1 MSKKIDLERLKALT
15 GNKKEEKAAATA
27 KKTKAASKAAPS
39 SRTRRRQ
46 VDDDDEVAAAE
57 EGEDDDDDDGDDDD
71 DDKEDRLF
79 DSDEENEITEKSRQQ
94 RGSTALGKRKA
105 SAKKAP
111 AVTTRGK
118 KAKSRLDELD
128 DDDDYVED
136 EGEEE
141 EGEEGEAGE
150 GDEERKSAW
159 LDEGDKDEVDES
171 GTATLA
177 DYHRITASRKVL
189 TKAMNEPFFDQAFL
203 GLFVRVKV
211 GAIQVVVKDAY
222 NRIVVDSEGQPETV
236 RKDIFRMCEIVEV
249 EEARQ
254 PYRLAKD
261 VAVTTTKRLRLKWG
275 SAEVSQKLMLLSNS
289 KPTPREFADFIKE
302 SKGVR
307 GFKELTKKQVQ
318 RRLDRYRN
326 LTKGHKYTSEEITS
340 MIKKNAAGGLQSG
353 KINFSS
359 LTFEEAMKK
368 LGVEK
373 EQAEAQGDD
382 TLVATINKDME
393 TLRTKKAK
401 IDAAIVEQSRRQAAI
416 NRRMM
421 QENMRKDMAVAK
433 TMEKELKRGAAAK
446 LIDPFVRR
454 ETRPR
459 NLWIEGMKTKDQNAA
474 AAAEKEKE
482 KDKAAAEDAL
492 RAKQGA
498 KAKQLAATVL
508 QAGFDVNIAMSHD
521 YMEPEKVHARVLE
534 RLRALIKADFP
545 DPLEVK
551 NVSRAERNLQRI
563 YAKFPELMDLPKGSA
578 EREAYRRTICPN
590 SISFDEYLSTIAN
603 KSE

>member
-1 MSKKIDLERLKALT
+1 
-15 GNKKEEKAAATA
+15 
-27 KKTKAASKAAPS
+27 
-39 SRTRRRQ
+39 
-46 VDDDDEVAAAE
+46 
-57 EGEDDDDDDGDDDD
+57 
-71 DDKEDRLF
+71 
-79 DSDEENEITEKSRQQ
+79 
-94 RGSTALGKRKA
+94 
-105 SAKKAP
+105 
-111 AVTTRGK
+111 
-118 KAKSRLDELD
+118 
-128 DDDDYVED
+128 
-136 EGEEE
+136 
-141 EGEEGEAGE
+141 
-150 GDEERKSAW
+150 
-159 LDEGDKDEVDES
+159 
-171 GTATLA
+171 
-177 DYHRITASRKVL
+177 
-189 TKAMNEPFFDQAFL
+189 
-203 GLFVRVKV
+203 
-211 GAIQVVVKDAY
+211 
-222 NRIVVDSEGQPETV
+222 
-236 RKDIFRMCEIVEV
+236 
-249 EEARQ
+249 
-254 PYRLAKD
+254 
-261 VAVTTTKRLRLKWG
+261 
-275 SAEVSQKLMLLSNS
+275 
-289 KPTPREFADFIKE
+289 
-302 SKGVR
+302 
-307 GFKELTKKQVQ
+307 
-318 RRLDRYRN
+318 
-326 LTKGHKYTSEEITS
+326 

-382 TLVATINKDME
+382 MLVATINKDME

-474 AAAEKEKE
+474 AVAEKEKE
-482 KDKAAAEDAL
+482 KEKAAAEEAL

-551 NVSRAERNLQRI
+551 NMSRAERNLQRI